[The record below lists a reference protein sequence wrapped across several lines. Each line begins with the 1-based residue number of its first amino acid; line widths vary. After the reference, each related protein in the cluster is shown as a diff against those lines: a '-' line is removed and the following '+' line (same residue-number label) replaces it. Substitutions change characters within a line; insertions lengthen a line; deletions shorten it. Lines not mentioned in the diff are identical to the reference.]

1 MGVKDTNDNIELRSE
16 EVQEILGSSPYW
28 IVRWGITLIAFILLL
43 LLAGSAI
50 FKYPDMINASVTLT
64 GTVPPAEI
72 VSRSTGKLHKLYI
85 KDNQHV
91 KRGDYLAVIENTA
104 DEKDIFY
111 LEAFLDSLPRYLQ
124 NNDLELPDK
133 ELNIGDIQSLY
144 SSFYTTLFNYIEF
157 IKLNYY
163 PQKINILQIRLNQYK
178 QQYDNISRQQKIV
191 REQLLTVKKQYERDS
206 LLMKKKILS
215 PQDIENTYNQY
226 LQSRLSLENMTG
238 TLGNMNIQI
247 TQIEENI
254 MDISHQYT
262 EEKNKYHIQINSL
275 VTQLQSAILSWK
287 INYVLSSPIDGKV
300 TFTNYWTENQNI
312 VIGNIIFNVIPEDT
326 VEIMGKANLPIA
338 RSGKVKAG
346 QKVNLHF
353 DNFPDNE
360 FGIVKGYVQNVSL
373 VPAGDNYILDIK
385 LSNGLKTTY
394 NKTLPYYPEMKGQA
408 NIITDDISLLERF
421 IMPIKKVLT
430 EN

>member
-1 MGVKDTNDNIELRSE
+1 M
-16 EVQEILGSSPYW
+16 
-28 IVRWGITLIAFILLL
+28 
-43 LLAGSAI
+43 
-50 FKYPDMINASVTLT
+50 
-64 GTVPPAEI
+64 
-72 VSRSTGKLHKLYI
+72 
-85 KDNQHV
+85 
-91 KRGDYLAVIENTA
+91 
-104 DEKDIFY
+104 
-111 LEAFLDSLPRYLQ
+111 
-124 NNDLELPDK
+124 
-133 ELNIGDIQSLY
+133 NIGDIQSLY

-163 PQKINILQIRLNQYK
+163 PQKINILQIRLIQYK
-178 QQYDNISRQQKIV
+178 QQYDNISRQQKNV

-275 VTQLQSAILSWK
+275 VTQLQSAILTWK

-312 VIGNIIFNVIPEDT
+312 VTGNIIFNVIPEDT
-326 VEIMGKANLPIA
+326 VEIMGNANLPIA